1 MKEIYEYL
9 LKNSTFDNL
18 IKNYIDGNRIVIIRN
33 DENTDYIFK
42 YLKEYVLN
50 NATIEDIK
58 NKCKDLNANDTLDFI
73 KVKKLTLLNRE
84 INNNK
89 RNIIN
94 IFLTFIEKDDLGR
107 SLNDL
112 YSITKKCLEFKDEA
126 FKFFS
131 ILSKC
136 EEVIKNEEE
145 LIVDEINKI
154 TTGNYINIYIK
165 YLKFRDNKKF
175 EIIKDNID
183 MSDIKKIITK
193 LSGILNNSFAFMPPI
208 YNNEY
213 TSDFENEEIYYKNYT
228 PEQLLN
234 EVKKINYKHNKKL
247 LEDLVDIKWYKFS
260 QILNYK
266 KITNK
271 NKEVNNDYYEKEK
284 EIYNQYME
292 NIENL
297 KLFSSSF
304 KFLTKVFKEKVLD
317 EINDNIANEDNLY
330 EYILNIKETLTT
342 YEEFLTLENKV
353 KSLSDIQKNILDYC
367 YDKIDEKKDLEKII
381 KFIPS
386 YYLYQEIEKNE
397 LKYETE
403 IIEYEFVDER
413 IRNLHLA
420 LKSYDNIILQVL
432 KEYSYKNTN
441 DYIKE
446 NKVDINKLDF
456 RQIIDNKYEEKN
468 YKFLSNLYPF
478 LIINEEEYEKNK
490 DSINDNFQ
498 VIIKSTDFLSC
509 DDSKEYKSE
518 LSSNEKMDNGI
529 TNLLSNL
536 GYHIY
541 GDEKDKSL
549 LYVSGCKG
557 KDEIKTIFI
566 NNKEKF
572 TVNTLIRLLDIIDKR
587 GELIYIWYR
596 NWWLNKNEEVQ
607 RLHFLLN
614 R

>member
-18 IKNYIDGNRIVIIRN
+18 IKNYIQGNRIAIIRN
-33 DENTDYIFK
+33 NEKSDYVIN
-42 YLKEYVLN
+42 YLQEYILN
-50 NATIEDIK
+50 NATVEGVEK
-58 NKCKDLNANDTLDFI
+58 KYKDLNSCYNLDSI
-73 KVKKLTLLNRE
+73 KSKKLIVLNRE

-94 IFLTFIEKDDLGR
+94 TFLTFIEKDNLGR

-112 YSITKKCLEFKDEA
+112 YSITKKSLDFKDES
-126 FKFFS
+126 FRFFS

-136 EEVIKNEEE
+136 KEVIGNEEE
-145 LIVDEINKI
+145 TVVEEIDKI
-154 TTGNYINIYIK
+154 IEGNYINIYIK
-165 YLKFRDNKKF
+165 YLKFKGNKKF

-183 MSDIKKIITK
+183 VSDIKKIITK

-228 PEQLLN
+228 PEQLLE

-247 LEDLVDIKWYKFS
+247 LGEIVDIKWYKFS
-260 QILNYK
+260 QIFNYK

-271 NKEVNNDYYEKEK
+271 NKQVQDAYYKREK

-292 NIENL
+292 NIDNL

-317 EINDNIANEDNLY
+317 EIDDNVSNEDNLY
-330 EYILNIKETLTT
+330 ECILNLKETLTT
-342 YEEFLTLENKV
+342 YEEFLSLENKV
-353 KSLSDIQKNILDYC
+353 KSLSDIQRNILDYC
-367 YDKIDEKKDLEKII
+367 YDKIDNKNDLEKII
-381 KFIPS
+381 RFIPS
-386 YYLYQEIEKNE
+386 YYLYEEIEEDE
-397 LKYETE
+397 LKYEEE
-403 IIEYEFVDER
+403 IIEYEYVDER

-420 LKSYDNIILQVL
+420 LKAYDDIIPQVL

-441 DYIKE
+441 DYLKE
-446 NKVDINKLDF
+446 NKIDINKLDF
-456 RQIIDNKYEEKN
+456 IEVIDNKYEEKN
-468 YKFLSNLYPF
+468 YKLLSNLYPF
-478 LIINEEEYEKNK
+478 LIISKEEYDANK
-490 DSINDNFQ
+490 EMINNSFQ
-498 VIIKSTDFLSC
+498 VIIKSEDFLIS
-509 DDSKEYKSE
+509 DDIKEYKSE
-518 LSSNEKMDNGI
+518 ISTNERLDKGI

-541 GDEKDKSL
+541 EDEKDKSL

-566 NNKEKF
+566 NNKEEF
-572 TVNTLIRLLDIIDKR
+572 NVNILIRLLDIIDKR

>member
-1 MKEIYEYL
+1 MKDIYEYL

-18 IKNYIDGNRIVIIRN
+18 IKNYIEGNRIVIIRDN
-33 DENTDYIFK
+33 ENNDYIFK
-42 YLKEYVLN
+42 YLKEYILN

-58 NKCKDLNANDTLDFI
+58 NKCKDLNANSTLDFI

-94 IFLTFIEKDDLGR
+94 TFLTFIEKDNLGR

-112 YSITKKCLEFKDEA
+112 YSITKKSLEFKDED

-136 EEVIKNEEE
+136 QEVIKNEEG

-154 TTGNYINIYIK
+154 ITGNYINIYIK

-183 MSDIKKIITK
+183 MSDIKRIITK

-228 PEQLLN
+228 PEQLLD
-234 EVKKINYKHNKKL
+234 EVKKINYKHNKKM

-260 QILNYK
+260 QVLNYK

-271 NKEVNNDYYEKEK
+271 NKEVNDDYYEREK

-317 EINDNIANEDNLY
+317 EINANISNEDNLY

-353 KSLSDIQKNILDYC
+353 KSLSDTQKNILAYC

-420 LKSYDNIILQVL
+420 LKSYDNIIPQVL

-498 VIIKSTDFLSC
+498 VIIKSTDFLSS
-509 DDSKEYKSE
+509 DDTKEYKSE
-518 LSSNEKMDNGI
+518 LSSNEKMDKGI

-541 GDEKDKSL
+541 EDEKDKSL